1 MAVLEYIKELKEKN
15 LLLLGISEEGESARY
30 TVNRTLYG
38 ELGAPERGS
47 EIASGA
53 MEEIILFDELYRAKK
68 KALSILAFADNNK
81 KELRMKLLRAGFSKD
96 AVDQCVADMTELGY
110 INEQRQVMRL
120 ALREAEKLR
129 GPRRITAALS
139 AKGYSSADIHRAIRE
154 LCDSGE
160 VDFEAMKSR
169 LVEARLGDSAD
180 EEEIKKLLYK
190 AGF

>member
-1 MAVLEYIKELKEKN
+1 MYTIGIDLGGTSIKAGLCDEALNIIDKDT
-15 LLLLGISEEGESARY
+15 AP
-30 TVNRTLYG
+30 TLPHRKG
-38 ELGAPERGS
+38 
-47 EIASGA
+47 
-53 MEEIILFDELYRAKK
+53 EEI
-68 KALSILAFADNNK
+68 
-81 KELRMKLLRAGFSKD
+81 
-96 AVDQCVADMTELGY
+96 VADMAELGY